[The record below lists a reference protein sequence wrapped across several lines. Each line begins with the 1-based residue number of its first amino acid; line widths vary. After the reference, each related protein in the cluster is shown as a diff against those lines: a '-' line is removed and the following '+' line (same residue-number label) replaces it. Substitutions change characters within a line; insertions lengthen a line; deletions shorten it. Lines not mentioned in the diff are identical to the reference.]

1 MSIILLFTY
10 ILTQL
15 PPLLCFECLI
25 QVSHKYNC
33 PVAKLYNFKFPNC
46 LGFYVKY
53 PMLQEIVGSLRQ
65 SIFEENLLDL
75 FHLMLSWVDE
85 VVEFILDRRKKGSFW
100 IWKKVGKKEIG
111 TWICRWGENS
121 REFMRECKSD
131 NQMSSVQF
139 SPPVVSNSCD
149 PMDCSMPGFSV
160 HHQLQEFIQT
170 HVHWVS
176 DATQPCLSP
185 VVPFSSHLQSFP
197 ASRSFQMSQFFASV
211 GQSIGVSASA
221 SVLPM
226 NI

>member
-1 MSIILLFTY
+1 M
-10 ILTQL
+10 
-15 PPLLCFECLI
+15 
-25 QVSHKYNC
+25 
-33 PVAKLYNFKFPNC
+33 
-46 LGFYVKY
+46 GFYVKY
-53 PMLQEIVGSLRQ
+53 PILQEIVGSLRQ

-85 VVEFILDRRKKGSFW
+85 VVEFILDRRKEGSFW
-100 IWKKVGKKEIG
+100 IWKKVGDHEIG
-111 TWICRWGENS
+111 TWIWRWGENS

-176 DATQPCLSP
+176 DAIQPCLSP
-185 VVPFSSHLQSFP
+185 SPPTFNLSQHQGLFKWVSFLYQLGKVLEFQLQHQSFQWIF
-197 ASRSFQMSQFFASV
+197 RTDF
-211 GQSIGVSASA
+211 
-221 SVLPM
+221 L
-226 NI
+226 